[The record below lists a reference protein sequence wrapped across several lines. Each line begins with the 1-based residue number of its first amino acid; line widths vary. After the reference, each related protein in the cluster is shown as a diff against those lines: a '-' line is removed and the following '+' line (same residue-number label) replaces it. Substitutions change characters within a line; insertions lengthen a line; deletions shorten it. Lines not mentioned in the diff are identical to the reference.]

1 MKIYESSVKNP
12 ITTVLVFIAVMI
24 FGAYSLKYLPID
36 LYPEID
42 PPVIS
47 VFTFYQGANASDI
60 ETNVS
65 RLLEDNL
72 NTVNNLKE
80 ISSVSKDNLSLITL
94 EFEWGA
100 NLDEATNDIR
110 DALSRV
116 ERSLPDG
123 SEKPMIFKFN
133 TSMIPILML
142 SATAEESYAALD
154 KILDEKIVNP
164 LNRIDGVG
172 AVSVSGGPVR
182 EIQVNVDPQK
192 IEAYGLSVEQIGGV
206 IAQENFNLPAGNID
220 LGTETYPLRIEG
232 EFKESEKLKTLIIG
246 NYQGKTV
253 FLSDVATVNDTLQKM
268 SLEERS
274 NGRVG
279 ARIIIQKQSGANS
292 VQIAKEVMAMLPKLQ
307 KDLPPDI
314 QIETIFDTSEF
325 IENSINS
332 LTDTVLYAGIFVM
345 LVVLF
350 FLGRWRATFIIILTI
365 PVSLIVAFIY
375 LYATGN
381 TINIISLSSLSIAI
395 GMVVDDAI
403 VVLENITTHIEK
415 GSSPREAAIY
425 GTNEVG
431 LAVVATTLTVVAVF
445 FPLTLVGGLSG
456 IMFKQLGWIVTLVVV
471 VSTIAAL
478 TLTPM
483 LSSQMLRLNPPRKKG
498 LSKSIFDKI
507 EGALTWLDNGYESI
521 LTWSVRHKTVVV
533 VSALTVF
540 IASLFLIPLV
550 GTEFIPASDNSRVSA
565 TIELP
570 VGVRVE
576 YSQQVAR
583 SIEQN
588 LKANYP
594 EVELASVSA
603 GSADDRNIFSAM
615 GSNGTHII
623 NLMLKLTDP
632 KERTRDMEEVGD
644 ALRKDFDAMPEV
656 VKYTVTPGGNNGMG
670 GGSQVEIIISGYDLE
685 ASGKVAEEL
694 AARIKNVPGTRD
706 IDISREDFKPEYQ
719 VEFNRDK
726 LAQFGINT
734 TTASSFIRNR
744 INGLV
749 ASKYREDGDEYDIV
763 VRYDESFRSTIEDI
777 ENITIYNSQGKG
789 VKVKELGKVVER
801 FSPPSIERQNRQRV
815 VKVTT
820 ALYKAS
826 LGDVVKGIEAEI
838 AQISIPDGLSIDIG
852 GTAQDQQESFA
863 DLGTLFLLIV
873 ILVYIV
879 MASQFESFRSPFII
893 MLSLPF
899 AFTGV
904 FLSLYIAGQTL
915 NLISMIGAI
924 MLVGIVVKNGIVLVD
939 FTNLLRDRGLS
950 VTQAVIAAG
959 KSRLRP
965 VLMTTLTTILGMVPL
980 ALGTGEGSEIWQ
992 PMGIAIIGGL
1002 TFSTLLTLVVVPVVY
1017 TLFGAARMKRERK
1030 RMLQLTSDL

>member
-94 EFEWGA
+94 EFEWGS

-142 SATAEESYAALD
+142 SATADESYAALD

-164 LNRIDGVG
+164 LNRVDGVG

-192 IEAYGLSVEQIGGV
+192 IEAYRLSVEQIGSV

-232 EFKESEKLKTLIIG
+232 EFKESEKLKTLIVG
-246 NYQGKTV
+246 SYQGKNI

-292 VQIAKEVMAMLPKLQ
+292 VQIAKEVIEMLPKLQ

-314 QIETIFDTSEF
+314 KIETIFDTSEF

-365 PVSLIVAFIY
+365 PVSLIVSFIY
-375 LYATGN
+375 LYVTGN

-456 IMFKQLGWIVTLVVV
+456 IMFKQLGWIVSLVVV

-498 LSKSIFDKI
+498 VSKYIFDKVDA
-507 EGALTWLDNGYESI
+507 ALTWLDNGYESM
-521 LTWSVRHKTVVV
+521 LTWAVRHKTVVV
-533 VSALTVF
+533 TSALAIF

-550 GTEFIPASDNSRVSA
+550 GTEFIPASDNSRISA
-565 TIELP
+565 TVELP

-576 YSQQVAR
+576 YTQKVAR
-583 SIEQN
+583 SIEQI
-588 LKANYP
+588 LKEKYP
-594 EVELASVSA
+594 EVQLASVSA

-623 NLMLKLTDP
+623 NITLKLSNP

-644 ALRKDFDAMPEV
+644 ALRKDFNSIPEI
-656 VKYTVTPGGNNGMG
+656 VKYTVTPGGSNSMG
-670 GGSQVEIIISGYDLE
+670 SGAQIEVIISGYNLE
-685 ASGKVAEEL
+685 ASGKIAEEL
-694 AARIKNVPGTRD
+694 AERIKNVPGTRD

-719 VEFNRDK
+719 VEFDRDK

-734 TTASSFIRNR
+734 TTASSFVRNR

-749 ASKYREDGDEYDIV
+749 ASKFREDGDEYDIV
-763 VRYDESFRSTIEDI
+763 VRYDESFRNTIEDI

-789 VKVKELGKVVER
+789 VKVKELGKVAEH

-815 VKVTT
+815 IKVTS

-838 AQISIPDGLSIDIG
+838 SQMSIPDGLSIDIG

-904 FLSLYIAGQTL
+904 FLSLYIAGETL

>member
-94 EFEWGA
+94 EFEWGS

-142 SATAEESYAALD
+142 SATADESYAALD

-182 EIQVNVDPQK
+182 EIQVNVDPKK
-192 IEAYGLSVEQIGGV
+192 IEAYHLSVEQIGGV

-232 EFKESEKLKTLIIG
+232 EFKESEKLKTLIVG
-246 NYQGKTV
+246 SYQGKNI

-292 VQIAKEVMAMLPKLQ
+292 VQIAKEVMEMLPKLQ

-314 QIETIFDTSEF
+314 KIETIFDTSEF

-365 PVSLIVAFIY
+365 PVSLIVSFIY
-375 LYATGN
+375 LYVTGN

-445 FPLTLVGGLSG
+445 YPLTLVGGLSG
-456 IMFKQLGWIVTLVVV
+456 IMFKQLGWIVSLVVV

-483 LSSQMLRLNPPRKKG
+483 LSSQMLRLNPPRQKG
-498 LSKSIFDKI
+498 FSKFIFGKI
-507 EGALTWLDNGYESI
+507 EGSLNWLDNIYESL
-521 LTWSVRHKTVVV
+521 LTWAVRHKAVVV
-533 VSALTVF
+533 T
-540 IASLFLIPLV
+540 IAVIIFLSSLALIPLV
-550 GTEFIPASDNSRVSA
+550 GTEFIPSSDNSRISA
-565 TIELP
+565 TVEMP

-576 YSQQVAR
+576 YTQQVAR
-583 SIEQN
+583 SIEQI
-588 LKANYP
+588 LKEKYP

-623 NLMLKLTDP
+623 NITLKLSNP
-632 KERTRDMEEVGD
+632 KERTRDMEEIGD
-644 ALRKDFDAMPEV
+644 ALRNDFKNIPEI
-656 VKYTVTPGGNNGMG
+656 VKYTVTPGGSNSMG
-670 GGSQVEIIISGYDLE
+670 SGAQIEVIISGYDLE

-694 AARIKNVPGTRD
+694 AERIKNVPGTRD
-706 IDISREDFKPEYQ
+706 IDISREEFKPEYQ
-719 VEFNRDK
+719 VEFDRDK

-734 TTASSFIRNR
+734 TTASTFVRNR
-744 INGLV
+744 INGLI
-749 ASKYREDGDEYDIV
+749 ASKFREDGDEYDIV
-763 VRYDESFRSTIEDI
+763 VRYDESFRNTIEDI

-815 VKVTT
+815 IKVTS

-838 AQISIPDGLSIDIG
+838 SQMSIPDGLSIDIG

-904 FLSLYIAGQTL
+904 FLSLFIAGETL